1 MVLVL
6 AQDLSGTSVRT
17 YPEFKT
23 WEKFPR
29 VISHDLSMRKKYLLK
44 ICIVSVFSRDLP
56 PKPQLF
62 EINLRV
68 PWITSNFE
76 RCKKLGPRFWDRVMP
91 FPNAQTMCRSKF
103 LLMTRATW
111 RANRETLNQGAPRLR
126 EVQKIMNSVEGR
138 RLCESRSI
146 FYEQSLRTKKYCRFF
161 NEFICRLSLL
171 TKKVNHMRMT

>member
-29 VISHDLSMRKKYLLK
+29 VISQNFSMRKNTCWKYTLW
-44 ICIVSVFSRDLP
+44 VYSREIYP
-56 PKPQLF
+56 PKPKLF
-62 EINLRV
+62 EMNLRV
-68 PWITSNFE
+68 PQITSNFE

-91 FPNAQTMCRSKF
+91 FPNAQTICRSKF
-103 LLMTRATW
+103 LLVTRATW
-111 RANRETLNQGAPRLR
+111 RANQETLNQGALRLR

-138 RLCESRSI
+138 RLCESSI
-146 FYEQSLRTKKYCRFF
+146 FYEQSLRT
-161 NEFICRLSLL
+161 
-171 TKKVNHMRMT
+171 